1 VIRCRLAGLAAAAL
15 VLLSAAPLASADPSG
30 SPSPSG
36 TPPATTVTLPVTV
49 TLLSMTPR
57 SPDAA
62 KLDQPVTLTAT
73 LTNTSDVGYVNV
85 RVYLERGAPLTTQ
98 SSLDTA
104 IATPPPTDT
113 IAPNVLDIK
122 QRLAPHGSLSV
133 TYKTTPQ
140 SDSSGGM
147 CLCQTGVYPYA
158 LVAQGLDP
166 DKGDY
171 TEIGRTLVLV
181 PSFAPPDPAPQPVSV
196 TWFWPLIDRPHRTM
210 SETVFTDDDLAGSV
224 SPGGRLDRALA
235 VAEATA
241 GKVRLTIPIDP
252 DLIDSLAVMAS
263 PKGYEVRNGATT
275 VKGTGGAVAADWLRR
290 LSSIKGK
297 HDLVLTAYADPD
309 IDAVSRA
316 GLKWSTA
323 LDPQV
328 KTRLAPT
335 LDDFTSDL
343 IWPGDG
349 VITNK
354 GLDNAVA
361 GGAFAI
367 LLNDNVLPGQN
378 KAEPRPDALSPL
390 PTATGMATALVTD
403 SAMQD
408 LASRILRLGA
418 LAANDQQTLLAQLAI
433 RAVAQPA
440 DPHFVVLAADRYVDT
455 TPATAASTILATSS
469 QSWTSSIGRRAAMTR
484 FKPVDRG
491 SLQVPGDAA
500 NHEVTA
506 SAMASVLHTQQQVTS
521 LRAALNNDAAL
532 ALLGGFSAG
541 IQRAQSNAW
550 RSDAAASAARAF
562 ELNSAIER
570 LTSKVHLVVPTT
582 HNYSL
587 SSSTSPIV
595 VTIANDLNQEV
606 KVRVSITAGRGAIG
620 FSADPVDVQTIPAN
634 SREKISITTHINRVN
649 RFKVIAALTTPDGGQ
664 LGPTLELNVRSTALG
679 GITKTVTFVA
689 AGVLVGALVL
699 RLVRRIR
706 RGYAKHPTATVGSG
720 E

>member
-1 VIRCRLAGLAAAAL
+1 VNRSRLAGLAAAAL
-15 VLLSAAPLASADPSG
+15 VLLATAPLASAEPSG
-30 SPSPSG
+30 SPSPG
-36 TPPATTVTLPVTV
+36 VTPPNTTATSPVTV
-49 TLLSMTPR
+49 TLLSMAPR
-57 SPDAA
+57 SPDAQ
-62 KLDQPVTLTAT
+62 KLDQPVTLTAA
-73 LTNTSDVGYVNV
+73 LTNTTDLGYDGV
-85 RVYLERGAPLTTQ
+85 RVFLERGAPLTTQ
-98 SSLDTA
+98 SSLDEA
-104 IATPPPTDT
+104 VATPPPTDT
-113 IAPNVLDIK
+113 IVPNVLDIK
-122 QRLAPHGSLSV
+122 KRLPPHGSLYV

-147 CLCQTGVYPYA
+147 CLCQTAVYPYA
-158 LVAQGLDP
+158 LVAQGHDP
-166 DKGDY
+166 EQGEY
-171 TEIGRTLVLV
+171 TEIGRTQVLV
-181 PSFAPPDPAPQPVSV
+181 PSFAPPDPAPKPVSV
-196 TWFWPLIDRPHRTM
+196 TWVWPLIDRPHRTM
-210 SETVFTDDDLAGSV
+210 SEAVFTDDDLAGSI
-224 SPGGRLDRALA
+224 SRGGRLDRALA

-241 GKVRLTIPIDP
+241 GKVRLTIPVDP

-263 PKGYEVRNGATT
+263 PAGYEVRSGATT
-275 VKGTGGAVAADWLRR
+275 VKGTGGVAAADWLRR
-290 LSSIKGK
+290 LSAIKAK

-328 KTRLAPT
+328 KTRLGPT

-343 IWPGDG
+343 IWPADG

-361 GGAFAI
+361 GGASAI

-403 SAMQD
+403 TAMQD
-408 LASRILRLGA
+408 VASRILKLGA

-433 RAVAQPA
+433 RAVQQPT

-455 TPATAASTILATSS
+455 APATAVSTILATSS
-469 QSWTSSIGRRAAMTR
+469 QFWTSSISRRDAMTR

-500 NHEVTA
+500 NHEVTG

-532 ALLGGFSAG
+532 ALLGGFSGG

-550 RSDAAASAARAF
+550 RSDAAAAASRAF
-562 ELNSAIER
+562 ELNNAIER
-570 LTSKVHLVVPTT
+570 LTSKVHLVDPTT

-595 VTIANDLNQEV
+595 VTVANDLSQEV
-606 KVRVSITAGRGAIG
+606 KVRVSVTAGRGAIG
-620 FSADPVDVQTIPAN
+620 FTADPVDVRTIPAN

-689 AGVLVGALVL
+689 AGVLIAALLL

-706 RGYAKHPTATVGSG
+706 RGYAKHPTSTVGSG